1 MENIELPPE
10 ETVPFRV
17 SSGLKD
23 LIGRDLITDDF
34 VAIFELVK
42 NSFDAHA
49 TDVTI
54 RFLDDLIVIED
65 NGKGMSKDDI
75 LEKWLFVAYSA
86 KSDGSEDE
94 GYRDLIEER
103 QRPFAGAKGVGRF
116 SCDRLG
122 RHLHLVTSTGGS
134 SYQNLKVDWTK
145 YERDHK
151 EEFTD
156 IFLSLFETFPSNNI
170 EGQFNSESGTKLLI
184 SSLRSEWNRDKILS
198 LKRELGKLIDPFA
211 GSDQSFSIRISAPSE
226 LEADAKIDEQNAT
239 SDADDQRPKVNGAI
253 TNPIIDVLSERTT
266 HISTK
271 LSDDGG
277 HIVSE
282 LVDRGT
288 LIYRIK
294 EINPFSL
301 ISGSQVRADI
311 YYLNRS
317 AKFVFA
323 RRMGLPSVQFG
334 SIFLFRN
341 GFRVFPV
348 GAEDDDFF
356 GLNRRKQQGQRR
368 FLGNRDL
375 IGRVD
380 VKGVPEFNES
390 TSRNQGLIKNDSVEQ
405 LIEFVRDKC
414 IKRLERYV
422 VDITWK
428 DTFDKDVENIDRM
441 LLDGNS
447 ALVSQLVS
455 KLSAT
460 SGIDLLEFS
469 PDIVRIVDEK
479 SEAFEG
485 SLKSLE
491 ILAEETGDPQ
501 LLRRVDEARD
511 RMRVLRLAEEEAREA
526 ERRAVNRAVQAEK
539 AASAAESRYSDE
551 IERNRFL
558 VAAATLDEDTIL
570 NLHHQIIIH
579 ASDVHNEV
587 QLFMS
592 KLRRGEEVA
601 KDEWVNVL
609 GRISYRNSQILT
621 AAKFATKGGYKQQS
635 STIVDNLPLYI
646 FDYIEKVSSLWSRKV
661 KVLCEWDQSEFTRSF
676 RPIDVG
682 ILIDNLVSNS
692 ERAGAGNINFS
703 IRVEKSPA
711 STLVIDVADDGRGWP
726 STVRPL
732 DRIME
737 KGVTSTTGSGL
748 GLFHVKEVVEGM
760 KGRIAIRETE
770 YSEQFDGAHM
780 EIRVPK

>member
-1 MENIELPPE
+1 MRETSFE
-10 ETVPFRV
+10 ETVPFRI

-49 TDVTI
+49 TEVQI
-54 RFLDDLIVIED
+54 EFLDDLIVIED
-65 NGKGMSKDDI
+65 NGKGMSRNDI

-86 KSDGSEDE
+86 KSDGSEDD

-122 RHLHLVTSTGGS
+122 RHLHLVTGIDSKS
-134 SYQNLKVDWTK
+134 FQNLRVDWTK
-145 YERDHK
+145 YEKDHK
-151 EEFTD
+151 EEFTE
-156 IFLSLFETFPSNNI
+156 ILLNLYESLPSSDGADQI
-170 EGQFNSESGTKLLI
+170 GGESGTKLLI
-184 SSLRSEWNRDKILS
+184 SSLRSEWDREKLLS
-198 LKRELGKLIDPFA
+198 LRRELGKLIDPFT
-211 GSDQSFSIRISAPSE
+211 GSDQSFSINIIAPSE
-226 LEADAKIDEQNAT
+226 LEADSKAIQHNSANEN
-239 SDADDQRPKVNGAI
+239 DDQRPTVNGPVS
-253 TNPIIDVLSERTT
+253 NPIIDVLSERTT
-266 HISTK
+266 YISARLSEDGSHIT
-271 LSDDGG
+271 
-277 HIVSE
+277 SE

-288 LIYRIK
+288 LIYRIR
-294 EINPFSL
+294 EDNPFSL
-301 ISGSQVRADI
+301 ISNSQVRADI

-380 VKGVPEFNES
+380 VRGVPEFNES

-447 ALVSQLVS
+447 ALVGQLVS

-526 ERRAVNRAVQAEK
+526 ERRAVSRAVQAEK

-592 KLRRGEEVA
+592 KLRRGETVA
-601 KDEWVNVL
+601 NDEWVNVL

-635 STIVDNLPLYI
+635 STIVDNLPLYM

-703 IRVEKSPA
+703 IRVEKTPTM
-711 STLVIDVADDGRGWP
+711 TLVIDVADDGRGWP

>member
-1 MENIELPPE
+1 
-10 ETVPFRV
+10 
-17 SSGLKD
+17 
-23 LIGRDLITDDF
+23 LITDDF

-49 TDVTI
+49 TQVQI
-54 RFLDDLIVIED
+54 EFLDDLIVIED
-65 NGKGMSKDDI
+65 NGKGMSRNDI

-86 KSDGSEDE
+86 KSDGSEDD

-122 RHLHLVTSTGGS
+122 RHLHLVTSIDS
-134 SYQNLKVDWTK
+134 RSFHNLRVDWTK
-145 YERDHK
+145 YEKDHK
-151 EEFTD
+151 DEFTE
-156 IFLSLFETFPSNNI
+156 ILLNLYESPPSSDGADQI
-170 EGQFNSESGTKLLI
+170 GGESGTKLLI
-184 SSLRSEWNRDKILS
+184 SSLRSGWDREKLLS
-198 LKRELGKLIDPFA
+198 LRRELGKLIDPFT
-211 GSDQSFSIRISAPSE
+211 GSDQSFSINISAPSE
-226 LEADAKIDEQNAT
+226 LEADSKAIQHNSANEN
-239 SDADDQRPKVNGAI
+239 DDQRPTVNGPVS
-253 TNPIIDVLSERTT
+253 NPIIDVLSERTT
-266 HISTK
+266 YISARLSEDGSHI
-271 LSDDGG
+271 
-277 HIVSE
+277 ISE

-288 LIYRIK
+288 LIYRIR
-294 EINPFSL
+294 EDNPFSL
-301 ISGSQVRADI
+301 ISNSQVRADI

-334 SIFLFRN
+334 SVFLFRN

-380 VKGVPEFNES
+380 VRGVPEFNES

-405 LIEFVRDKC
+405 LIGFVRDKC

-447 ALVSQLVS
+447 ALVGQLVS

-460 SGIDLLEFS
+460 SGIELLEFS

-526 ERRAVNRAVQAEK
+526 ERRAVSRAVQAEK

-592 KLRRGEEVA
+592 KLRRGETVA
-601 KDEWVNVL
+601 NDEWVNVL

-692 ERAGAGNINFS
+692 ERAGAGSINFS

-711 STLVIDVADDGRGWP
+711 MTLVIDVADDGRGWP

-748 GLFHVKEVVEGM
+748 GLFHVREVVEGM
-760 KGRIAIRETE
+760 KGRIAIREKE